1 MAKKEDQIVV
11 FDSGVGGISVLR
23 ALIKKMPRENYLYFG
38 DSANAPYGTRPTEE
52 IRRLTLERI
61 AALCTANVKA
71 IVIACNTATSA
82 AIEDLRAIYPDKIV
96 IGIEPALK
104 PAADRFPGKK
114 ILVLATEA
122 TLREEKF
129 SHLMAQCESRCEIVR
144 LPCPELVEAVEKGQT
159 DSPALEAQLRKK
171 LAPHLGENTAAIVLG
186 CTHFPFARDVIARI
200 AGEEVFLID
209 GSDGTASQTYRR
221 LEAAALLNDRSEGSV
236 VLQSSLPTP
245 DMLMLMGR
253 LLDE

>member
-1 MAKKEDQIVV
+1 MAKREDQIVV

-23 ALIKKMPRENYLYFG
+23 ALMQKLPRENFLYFG
-38 DSANAPYGTRPTEE
+38 DSINAPYGTRPTEE

-82 AIEDLRAIYPDKIV
+82 AIEDLRAAYPEKIV

-104 PAADRFPGKK
+104 PAADRFPGKT
-114 ILVLATEA
+114 ILVMATEA

-129 SHLMAQCESRCEIVR
+129 SHLMAQCESRCKIVPI
-144 LPCPELVEAVEKGQT
+144 PCPELVEAVERNET
-159 DSPALEAQLRKK
+159 DAPALEEALRRK
-171 LAPHLGENTAAIVLG
+171 LTPHLGKDTAAIVLG

-200 AGEEVFLID
+200 AGENVCLID
-209 GSDGTASQTYRR
+209 GSEGTAGQTYRR
-221 LEAAALLNDRSEGSV
+221 LEAENLLNLTGEGSV
-236 VLQSSLPTP
+236 SLQSSLPTP
-245 DMLMLMGR
+245 EMLTLMGN
-253 LLDE
+253 LLDR